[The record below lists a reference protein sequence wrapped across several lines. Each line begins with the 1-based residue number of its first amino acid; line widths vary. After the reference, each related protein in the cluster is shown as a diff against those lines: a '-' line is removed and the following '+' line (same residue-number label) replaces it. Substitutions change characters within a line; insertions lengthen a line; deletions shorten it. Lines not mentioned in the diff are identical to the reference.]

1 MAKYIATDADAN
13 STGNSYITEAGQ
25 YEFKTSNVSH
35 KVNHRDGTDLFECTF
50 STKDGASM
58 RKTFFWGDLALPTSE
73 YKARALIFMYLKACG
88 VQIFRDQL
96 DSEDAEAFFDL
107 VKDKK
112 FVAQVDMTPDRN
124 DPTKRWPEIGF
135 TGFIYDQSHILFKEG
150 ASDSKQS
157 EEIESP
163 W

>member
-1 MAKYIATDADAN
+1 MAKYIATDEDAN
-13 STGNSYITEAGQ
+13 STGNSYITEAGR

-35 KVNHRDGTDLFECTF
+35 KVNQRDGTDLFECTF
-50 STKDGASM
+50 ATKNGATM

-73 YKARALIFMYLKACG
+73 YKARALIFMYLKSCG

-96 DSEDAEAFFDL
+96 DSENSEGFFQL

-112 FVAQVDMTPDRN
+112 FVAEVTMNADRN
-124 DPTKRWPEIGF
+124 DPTKHWPEIGF
-135 TGFIYDQSHILFKEG
+135 SGFIYDKSHILFKEG
-150 ASDSKQS
+150 ESQTQPL
-157 EEIESP
+157 EEVENP

>member
-1 MAKYIATDADAN
+1 
-13 STGNSYITEAGQ
+13 
-25 YEFKTSNVSH
+25 
-35 KVNHRDGTDLFECTF
+35 
-50 STKDGASM
+50 M

-135 TGFIYDQSHILFKEG
+135 TGFIYDKSHILFKEG

>member
-1 MAKYIATDADAN
+1 MSSRQQTWHTR
-13 STGNSYITEAGQ
+13 STSVTALTCLNAHSQ
-25 YEFKTSNVSH
+25 Q
-35 KVNHRDGTDLFECTF
+35 
-50 STKDGASM
+50 
-58 RKTFFWGDLALPTSE
+58 RKAHQCGKHSFGGDLALPTSQ
-73 YKARALIFMYLKACG
+73 YKARTLIFMFLKSCG

-96 DSEDAEAFFDL
+96 DSEDPVAFFDL

-112 FVAQVDMTPDRN
+112 FVAQVDMSPDRN

-135 TGFIYDQSHILFKEG
+135 TGFIYEQNHILFKEG
-150 ASDSKQS
+150 ASEPKPS